1 MINGNDIRLAPSI
14 VAGFTL
20 IEIAATI
27 VVLGILAAVA
37 IPRFVNM
44 SREARIAAVVMGA
57 KTVASAASTVNLK
70 VRVAGIPVDGTL
82 RQVDVGGGDM
92 IDVRYGYPACT
103 LNGIAK
109 AAGTNKGYVWYMGTD
124 SGSCTLYPNAGKNS
138 AGNPIYL
145 NNCGAV
151 YVNAQ
156 GTTWNPTTSGC

>member
-1 MINGNDIRLAPSI
+1 MMNGNNHRFALST
-14 VAGFTL
+14 VTGFTL
-20 IEIAATI
+20 IEIVLSI

-57 KTVASAASTVNLK
+57 KTAASAASAVNLK

-82 RQVDVGGGDM
+82 RQVDVGGGDL

-138 AGNPIYL
+138 SGNPIYL

-156 GTTWNPTTSGC
+156 GTTWSPSTSGC